1 MAVSEEQA
9 FTILA
14 LAKKFNGLSINTSFS
29 YLEEGPVITTYYFKL
44 GSEVPIAKV
53 MNKGED
59 FALAC
64 GVASVI
70 IQRKEG
76 LLGLQIPNT
85 SRSIVNFDKCL
96 DTLFTTTS
104 HYKQSLPI
112 LLGEDAKGNTSSFDL
127 TESPHLLIAGT
138 TGAGKSVLLS
148 SILGALSTLR
158 SPEELRLILVDT
170 KQVDLT
176 LFASLPHVESTITDA
191 DMFATE
197 LIKLTE
203 LVRERMALMKG
214 VARNIR
220 EYNKLTG
227 AALPYYVVVIDE
239 YADIVDT
246 LPSVNRLL
254 KQLIQISRAAGIHV
268 IMATQRP
275 SVKVIPGDIKAN
287 LGTRIALRLPSQIDS
302 RTILNEGGAE
312 NLLGKGD
319 MLVDSPCIEGGLQ
332 RYHGPFI
339 DLDHIARI
347 LVQSDMIRGMYRMRA
362 ERLSLTDGP
371 LGAPIPGR
379 VSL

>member
-9 FTILA
+9 YTILA
-14 LAKKFNGLSINTSFS
+14 LAKKFNGLSINTTFS

-64 GVASVI
+64 GVQAVI

-76 LLGLQIPNT
+76 LLGLQIPNKT
-85 SRSIVNFDKCL
+85 RLVVNFDSCL
-96 DTLFTTTS
+96 DNIFMAPF
-104 HYKQSLPI
+104 HYRQVLPI
-112 LLGEDAKGNTSSFDL
+112 LLGEDSKGNTSSFDL

-148 SILGALSTLR
+148 SILGALATVRAS
-158 SPEELRLILVDT
+158 EELRLILVDT

-227 AALPYYVVVIDE
+227 QALPYYVAVIDE

-246 LPSVNRLL
+246 LPSINKLL

-339 DLDHIARI
+339 DLEHIARI
-347 LVQSDMIRGMYRMRA
+347 LVQSDMIRGMYRMRK
-362 ERLSLTDGP
+362 EQGSL
-371 LGAPIPGR
+371 LGG
-379 VSL
+379 